1 VFTFS
6 GGFIPWENMKED
18 TKEKI
23 IRKSLEIIG
32 KEGVDAITMRRIAT
46 ESDVNIA
53 SMNYHFGN
61 KENLIREIILHFRD
75 NMGQSFKFLEEEN
88 LSSRERVRGFITAY
102 TQIMVEYRGL
112 MRSFFFQIIGQ
123 KFQYPEVIEMIR
135 KGLGLFQ
142 AELEKTRNGENP
154 PEWSTMSAIAL
165 MGSVAYP
172 ILMGEQLEKIFGL
185 NYQDP
190 EIRKGY
196 LDILVKRYCTETPAG
211 KHKSNRKKQGV

>member
-1 VFTFS
+1 MGVHNMVS
-6 GGFIPWENMKED
+6 MKED

-32 KEGVDAITMRRIAT
+32 KDGVDQITMRRIAN
-46 ESDVNIA
+46 ESGVNIA
-53 SMNYHFGN
+53 SVNYHFGN
-61 KENLIREIILHFRD
+61 KENLIREIIRHFLD
-75 NMGQSFKFLEEEN
+75 NMGRSFLFLQEDN
-88 LSSRERVRGFITAY
+88 LSSWERVAGFITAY
-102 TQIMVEYRGL
+102 TQIMVEYQGL
-112 MRSFFFQIIGQ
+112 LRSFFFQIIGQ
-123 KFQYPEVIEMIR
+123 KFQYPEVIDMIR
-135 KGLGLFQ
+135 KGLGLLRT
-142 AELEKTRNGENP
+142 ELEKTRKEENP

-196 LDILVKRYCTETPAG
+196 LDILVKRYCTDNPAG
-211 KHKSNRKKQGV
+211 NHKSARKKQGV